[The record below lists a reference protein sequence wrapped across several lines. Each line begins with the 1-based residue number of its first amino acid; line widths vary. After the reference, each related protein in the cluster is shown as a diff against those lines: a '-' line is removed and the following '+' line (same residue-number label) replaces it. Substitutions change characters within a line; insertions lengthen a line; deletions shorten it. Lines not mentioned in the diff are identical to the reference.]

1 MNRAQRRAAQRANRG
16 PAPIPEPHEP
26 NYRNRLASQK
36 GITMSKQPGEQPK
49 SSDDFKQEFQQRM
62 LERVLGGGT
71 AEPSGTDPDLLA
83 VLRELRDNTGRI
95 ARALESGNRDA

>member
-1 MNRAQRRAAQRANRG
+1 
-16 PAPIPEPHEP
+16 
-26 NYRNRLASQK
+26 
-36 GITMSKQPGEQPK
+36 
-49 SSDDFKQEFQQRM
+49 M